1 MNEHIRY
8 ELHRVEMRGADIVQ
22 PKMIHDKRGKAGEK
36 RLAEPNNQIDYDK
49 IFRDW
54 WYGSHESIET
64 VSKHVAKLTN
74 LSEYMKFGVG
84 VILLKKLKNGKK
96 DEKRWEKWDD
106 WAFKFRVWGITRRE
120 TKKYKGNE

>member
-1 MNEHIRY
+1 
-8 ELHRVEMRGADIVQ
+8 
-22 PKMIHDKRGKAGEK
+22 
-36 RLAEPNNQIDYDK
+36 
-49 IFRDW
+49 
-54 WYGSHESIET
+54 
-64 VSKHVAKLTN
+64 
-74 LSEYMKFGVG
+74 MKFGVG